1 MLAPPPNDV
10 DPPDDPAA
18 AMLGLTTL
26 DVTGSA
32 VNDGAAAISYVMQLT
47 GVGVTF

>member
-1 MLAPPPNDV
+1 MLAPPPNV
-10 DPPDDPAA
+10 VVVPPDVPVV
-18 AMLGLTTL
+18 GLITL